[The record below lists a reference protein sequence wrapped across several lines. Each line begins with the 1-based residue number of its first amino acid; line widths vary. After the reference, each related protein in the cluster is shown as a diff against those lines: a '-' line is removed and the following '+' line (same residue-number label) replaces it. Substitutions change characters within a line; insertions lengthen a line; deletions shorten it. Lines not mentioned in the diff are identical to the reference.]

1 MVRPVPDDRRR
12 ERFQREGTRVAMEP
26 ISVDRAIE
34 IAKRKGLKPGLVKGT
49 EDAIQFTNGKNN
61 RLQVID
67 WDTFKQLLKDRGLQ
81 VYESGGWM
89 KIQAAKRKK

>member
-1 MVRPVPDDRRR
+1 M
-12 ERFQREGTRVAMEP
+12 AMEP

-49 EDAIQFTNGKNN
+49 DGIQFTNGKNN

-67 WDTFKQLLKDRGLQ
+67 WDMFKKLLAERKLQ

-89 KIQAAKRKK
+89 KIQKTSSTKKR